1 MRNVIKKINI
11 LNKLTGI
18 SCPVFGI
25 SWNPDEAERDIAKRI
40 IVFLEAK
47 RVLYSPYELETVF
60 PVVES
65 VTEIRNMITSEIPR
79 MKEGSK
85 L

>member
-40 IVFLEAK
+40 IVF
-47 RVLYSPYELETVF
+47 
-60 PVVES
+60 
-65 VTEIRNMITSEIPR
+65 
-79 MKEGSK
+79 
-85 L
+85 